1 MYLNDS
7 HKVVLLGFCYMD
19 VNTRRFLKF
28 TLNMKF
34 VFFFDRK
41 NEVVV

>member
-1 MYLNDS
+1 MYLNGS
-7 HKVVLLGFCYMD
+7 HKAVLLGFCYMD
-19 VNTRRFLKF
+19 VNTRRLLKF

-34 VFFFDRK
+34 VFSLTEK